1 MNNNLKKVIAFTLAV
16 NSIALIEPSK
26 EINIFT
32 ETAYA
37 SKYDDPLLSDLKV
50 SGYDLDFDKETYSYR
65 IKVDKDVDQITVTA
79 KPEDS
84 SYEVTVNGD
93 EAIEDDKYKVDV
105 DVKQGKSTITIRV
118 KDEKHDL
125 KTTYELEIIRG
136 SEDYGNDL
144 DENDVYLDNITLS
157 DGKINFSSKVTEYNV
172 YVDDNVRYLDIKAKP
187 MDSDEEYV
195 EINGEEA
202 EEYDDYEQTV
212 ALKDGKNKII
222 IRIENSGKSKKY
234 VLNVY
239 KGVEPPKK
247 DDSDKDEVKDDI
259 NDSISDA
266 SNSNN
271 NSPNYKNQWVT
282 TQGIWLYYDENGKM
296 LKNQW
301 YNDVN
306 TKKSYFLNENGVM
319 VTGWLQKDGNW
330 YYLDEDGSKHIGW
343 KFVMGV
349 WYYLDGNGVMK
360 TGWIQ
365 DSNGKWYYLN
375 NNGVMA
381 YNTTVGVYK
390 LGADGAWIK

>member
-16 NSIALIEPSK
+16 NAIALIEPLK

-65 IKVDKDVDQITVTA
+65 INVDKDVDQITVTA

-118 KDEKHDL
+118 KDEEHDL
-125 KTTYELEIIRG
+125 KTIYEIEVTRG
-136 SEDYGNDL
+136 SESYGDDL
-144 DENDVYLDNITLS
+144 DKDDVYLDNITLS
-157 DGKINFSSKVTEYNV
+157 AGKINFSSKVTEYNV
-172 YVDDNVRYLDIKAKP
+172 YVDDKVRYLDIKAKP

-202 EEYDDYEQTV
+202 EEDDDYEQTV
-212 ALKDGKNKII
+212 TLKDGKNKII
-222 IRIENSGKSKKY
+222 IRIENSERSKKY

-247 DDSDKDEVKDDI
+247 DDSDEVKEDI
-259 NDSISDA
+259 NDSISNS

-271 NSPNYKNQWVT
+271 NSSNYKNQWVT

-296 LKNQW
+296 LRNQW
-301 YNDVN
+301 YNDIN
-306 TKKSYFLNENGVM
+306 TKKSYFFNENGVM

-330 YYLDEDGSKHIGW
+330 YYLDEDGSKHTGW

-375 NNGVMA
+375 NNGAMA
-381 YNTTVGVYK
+381 YNTTVGGYK
-390 LGADGAWIK
+390 LGTDGAWIK